1 MARKQVHIRLTGSN
15 HEYLKELTDKYNQSN
30 SEVINDIIEESRKY
44 QSLKKSLQWTN
55 DQVESIYEM
64 VNYLAL
70 EMQYRLAREFAPRLS
85 DHEESMIIKMLDSK
99 RKQERGYIRGRD
111 HYQE

>member
-1 MARKQVHIRLTGSN
+1 MGRKQIHIRLKKAN
-15 HEYLKELTDKYNQSN
+15 YEYLEEVTSKNKLTN
-30 SEVINDIIEESRKY
+30 SEAINEIIEDYQKY
-44 QSLKKSLQWTN
+44 QSIKKTLQWTN